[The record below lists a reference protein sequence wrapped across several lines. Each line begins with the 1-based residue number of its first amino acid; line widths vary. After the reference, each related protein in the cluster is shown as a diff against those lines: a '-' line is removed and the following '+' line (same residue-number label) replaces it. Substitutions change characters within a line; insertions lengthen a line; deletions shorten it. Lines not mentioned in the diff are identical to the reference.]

1 MATVAPKGLSLVEMR
16 LLSDFSNMVSA
27 RIYNNSVTVEKL
39 VLSYDN
45 VNGFTIEL
53 AETPKQVGTLQVPT
67 TST

>member
-1 MATVAPKGLSLVEMR
+1 MTEEAAKGLSLIEMR
-16 LLSDFSNMVSA
+16 LLSDFSNTVSA
-27 RIYNNSVTVEKL
+27 RIYNNNVTVEKL

-53 AETPKQVGTLQVPT
+53 VETPKQVGTLQVPT